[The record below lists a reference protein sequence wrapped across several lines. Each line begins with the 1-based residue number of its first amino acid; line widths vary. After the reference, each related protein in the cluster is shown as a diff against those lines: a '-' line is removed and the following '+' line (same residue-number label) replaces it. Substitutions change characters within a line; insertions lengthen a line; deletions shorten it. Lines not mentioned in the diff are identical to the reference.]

1 MKVTFRAGLAARL
14 SGSRR
19 RVAVIGVAILAAV
32 GLATAITQAA
42 GALPQPSID
51 SVQAKINTLTTQ
63 FNKADQQYDNAEQQ
77 LTAAR
82 ARLRTVNKQ
91 LASEQATYKAAQR
104 KVVQIADSTYED
116 SAQTSLA
123 GLLTSADPA
132 QVLAEASIV
141 LQVTD
146 TRSLETQTFLAD
158 ATELSNVQQEQ
169 QRTEQGIAQLAAQT
183 SHTKNHIL
191 TLLDDQKQILDSLT
205 AQQQAAVN
213 TGTSNGGGGST
224 SGKYTGP
231 TGTQA
236 DAAVAFVF
244 DQLGCPYVYG
254 STGPCKDGFD
264 CSGLVMSAWASAGVT
279 IPRDTYEQWA
289 ALPHIPVSEIK
300 PGDLLYYNGIGHV
313 AMYVGGGMIIDAPTT
328 GLDVREIPMDTSW
341 YADSLD
347 GAAVP

>member
-1 MKVTFRAGLAARL
+1 MRVTFRAALAARL

-19 RVAVIGVAILAAV
+19 RAAVAGVAAAAAI
-32 GLATAITQAA
+32 GLAITVTQVA

-51 SVQAKINTLTTQ
+51 QVQAKINTLTGE

-77 LTAAR
+77 LSAAK
-82 ARLRTVNKQ
+82 ARLKTVDRQ
-91 LASEQATYKAAQR
+91 LTSEEATYKAAQR

-132 QVLAEASIV
+132 QILAEASIV
-141 LQVTD
+141 LQVTN
-146 TRSLETQTFLAD
+146 TRTLETQTFLAD

-169 QRTEQGIAQLAAQT
+169 QRTEQGIAVLAAQT
-183 SHTKNHIL
+183 SHTKNHIES
-191 TLLDDQKQILDSLT
+191 LLDAQKAILDSLT
-205 AQQQAAVN
+205 AAQQKAVN
-213 TGTSNGGGGST
+213 TGTSTGGGNT
-224 SGKYTGP
+224 TAKYTGP
-231 TGTQA
+231 TGSQA
-236 DAAVAFVF
+236 DTAVQFAF

-254 STGPCKDGFD
+254 STGPCKYGFD
-264 CSGLVMSAWASAGVT
+264 CSGLVMSAWAAAGVT

-313 AMYVGGGMIIDAPTT
+313 AMYVGGGMIIDAPVP
-328 GLDVREIPMDTSW
+328 GRDVEEISMNESW
-341 YADSLD
+341 YADNFD
-347 GAAVP
+347 GAAEP